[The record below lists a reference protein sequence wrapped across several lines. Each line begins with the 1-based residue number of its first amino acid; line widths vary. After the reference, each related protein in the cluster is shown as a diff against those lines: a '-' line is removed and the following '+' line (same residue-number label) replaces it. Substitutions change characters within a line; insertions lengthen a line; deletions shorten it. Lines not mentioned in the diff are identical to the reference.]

1 MAERY
6 LWWLR
11 VAFMAL
17 SVVIALSG
25 LFSLNAPHTFTGLD
39 LAVIWLA
46 IGAAFYSIHQQA
58 EVGKAGGRRR

>member
-1 MAERY
+1 MAEKY

-11 VAFMAL
+11 VGFMAL

-25 LFSLNAPHTFTGLD
+25 LFSLNAPYTFKGLD

-46 IGAAFYSIHQQA
+46 IGAAFYTLHQQA
-58 EVGKAGGRRR
+58 KAGRAGKRK